1 MAGELQKAMLQEV
14 KANKKQEPVGTA
26 VEVQFNPATLKLK
39 LSNKTSGGRSSG
51 RSARQHN
58 GANATTL
65 SMDLIFDSAD
75 DFRGSE
81 PVSVR
86 EKTAIVEKYVL
97 PKKDKKDKPP
107 LLQFQWDELIFTGI
121 VESLNIDFEH
131 FAPNGTPLR
140 AKCSLSI
147 KEQKPEYQYLKEG
160 EGSRNNDN
168 ASPPLMRSINQP
180 GMAGSRNK
188 PPANRTTRALEGET
202 AAELASRMGLDPA
215 AWRGLDVDLSAGL
228 TLEAGVEVG
237 FNSELSINAG
247 VGLSMGIS
255 SGVDVSLEAS
265 LGLDVDNGKSST
277 AYSAN
282 GKKSSAGLAIAAA
295 GGVATAIETVKD
307 NKSSKASRATQ
318 SAFSSPGKQA
328 VKAIVNDLTD
338 AAASLV
344 SQQKPVQK
352 RTPLSQSGNL
362 SHSEVSAAT
371 EAPLPVTADSRSIS
385 FGFGVPLKPVYPT
398 LKAHSQP
405 RICRQQASQ
414 LRQSEGEP
422 MFRNQ
427 PTISP
432 WQQLPRH
439 KPGRV
444 KADSVAMNKRIN
456 PCRFIQK
463 RDE

>member
-58 GANATTL
+58 GANATVL

-75 DFRGSE
+75 EFRGSE

-160 EGSRNNDN
+160 EGARNNDN
-168 ASPPLMRSINQP
+168 ATPPLMRSINQP
-180 GMAGSRNK
+180 GMSGTQNK

-215 AWRGLDVDLSAGL
+215 AWRGLNVDLSAGL

-237 FNSELSINAG
+237 FNSELNINAG
-247 VGLSMGIS
+247 IGLSMGIS
-255 SGVDVSLEAS
+255 TGVDISLEAS
-265 LGLDVDNGKSST
+265 LGLSIDNGKSAT
-277 AYSAN
+277 TYSAN
-282 GKKSSAGLAIAAA
+282 DKKSAAGLAMSTA

-307 NKSSKASRATQ
+307 SKAKQASQATQ
-318 SAFSSPGKQA
+318 SAFSAPA
-328 VKAIVNDLTD
+328 TKAAKLAVNDSTGM
-338 AAASLV
+338 AAISVL
-344 SQQKPVQK
+344 QPTQVQN
-352 RTPLSQSGNL
+352 RTPLSKSGSL
-362 SHSEVSAAT
+362 SYSEMSAAIA
-371 EAPLPVTADSRSIS
+371 APLPVTADSRSIS
-385 FGFGVPLKPVYPT
+385 FGFGIPLKPVYPT

-405 RICRQQASQ
+405 RICQRHATQS
-414 LRQSEGEP
+414 RQSEGEP
-422 MFRNQ
+422 MFRKQ
-427 PTISP
+427 PTIPP
-432 WQQLPRH
+432 WQQLPRGN
-439 KPGRV
+439 PERAE
-444 KADSVAMNKRIN
+444 ADAVATNKRIN
-456 PCRFIQK
+456 PCRFVQK
-463 RDE
+463 RD